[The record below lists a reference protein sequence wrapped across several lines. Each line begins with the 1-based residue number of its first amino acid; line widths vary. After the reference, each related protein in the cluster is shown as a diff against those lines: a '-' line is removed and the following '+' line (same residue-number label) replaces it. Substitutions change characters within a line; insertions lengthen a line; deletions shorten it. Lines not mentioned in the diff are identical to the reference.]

1 MTLKLQPVGKRR
13 LSTQVAQSLR
23 DHIVERRLQAGDRLP
38 SERNLAEALV
48 VSRHVVR
55 EAIRILEEQGLVAVG
70 QGKDTIVR
78 RPPPVFE
85 LPGALPGRPDADDI
99 TADDIT
105 MEARAI
111 FEAGLAECLVERA
124 TEDDLQR
131 LDAIVAEI
139 RRRVQLGHPGNE
151 DDLAFHAQL
160 HRCTYNPD
168 LIQIGCLVVLSDIRN
183 RLMRTPV
190 TSLLEAPEE
199 VNPEEHAAIV
209 ARLRARDAAGLR
221 RLLRV
226 HPYPPNAPERQRVK
240 PQSPEAV
247 SGGQASVA

>member
-1 MTLKLQPVGKRR
+1 MTLQLQPVGKRR

-23 DHIVERRLQAGDRLP
+23 DYIVERHLQAGDRLP
-38 SERNLAEALV
+38 SERDLAEALA

-70 QGKDTIVR
+70 QGKDTLVQ
-78 RPPPVFE
+78 RPPPLFE
-85 LPGALPGRPDADDI
+85 FPGALPRRPD
-99 TADDIT
+99 ADDIT

-168 LIQIGCLVVLSDIRN
+168 LIQIGRLVVLADIRN

-190 TSLLEAPEE
+190 NALLEAPEE
-199 VNPEEHAAIV
+199 VNPEEHASIV
-209 ARLRARDAAGLR
+209 AQLRARDAAGLR

-226 HPYPPNAPERQRVK
+226 HPYPMNAPERQRVE
-240 PQSPEAV
+240 PQLKEAG
-247 SGGQASVA
+247 SGDPPGVA